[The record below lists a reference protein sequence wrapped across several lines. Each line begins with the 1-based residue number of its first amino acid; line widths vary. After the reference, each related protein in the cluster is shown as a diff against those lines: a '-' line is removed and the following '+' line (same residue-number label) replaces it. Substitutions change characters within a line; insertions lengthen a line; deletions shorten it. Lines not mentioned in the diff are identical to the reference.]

1 MSKKSFRILT
11 YLMLVLFSL
20 SVLLLS
26 FAATVSAQS
35 NKNSSKQYTITL
47 ITMDSMDEH
56 WLTVKAGAEAATK
69 ELKNVKVV
77 FRAPAQKTD
86 PNEQTRM
93 VEDAITQKVN
103 AILLAPTD
111 SSALVPAVEKAYN
124 SKIPL
129 IVIDSP
135 VSTTKI
141 ASFVATDNYQ
151 AGRMA
156 AEKLAELIGK
166 KGKVAI
172 INAQPGAGSV
182 RAREQGFKDMIKAKY
197 PNIKIVTVQYCNG
210 DKALALSQTMD
221 ILSANPDL
229 AGFYACN
236 EGSTVGVARGIK
248 EKGVKGKVKVV
259 GFDRSQDVIN
269 ALQDGYIQA
278 IVVQNPFKMGY
289 MGVKMAIDKING
301 KKILSKVDT
310 GVAIVTKDNM
320 NKPDIQKLLY
330 PLGKK

>member
-1 MSKKSFRILT
+1 MFKKFLKVVAG
-11 YLMLVLFSL
+11 LMLLVFALSL
-20 SVLLLS
+20 VVGN
-26 FAATVSAQS
+26 FAAIAGSSS
-35 NKNSSKQYTITL
+35 NKTQSKQYTITL

-56 WLTVKAGAEAATK
+56 WLTVKAGAETAAK

-93 VEDAITQKVN
+93 VEDAITQKVS

-111 SSALVPAVEKAYN
+111 KDALVPAVEKAYN
-124 SKIPL
+124 NKIPV
-129 IVIDSP
+129 IIIDSP
-135 VSTTKI
+135 VATNKI
-141 ASFVATDNYQ
+141 AAFVATNNYL
-151 AGRMA
+151 AGQMA
-156 AEKLAELIGK
+156 ADKLAELIGK

-182 RAREQGFKDMIKAKY
+182 RDREQGFKDRIKAKY

-221 ILSANPDL
+221 ILSAHPDL

-248 EKGVKGKVKVV
+248 EKGVKDKVKVV

-269 ALQDGYIQA
+269 ALKDGYIQA
-278 IVVQNPFKMGY
+278 VVVQNPFKMGY
-289 MGVKMAIDKING
+289 LGVKMAIDKING
-301 KKILSKVDT
+301 KKIQTKVDT

-320 NKPDIQKLLY
+320 NKPEIQKLLY